1 MSDDMGSSLNSF
13 EFQKSMDSEEYK
25 ETKAEINEEISGY
38 LGEMKEGDQGRR
50 LLGAMMGSILNDVKR
65 HTISIQASNLDDN
78 KNNQLCGALDMGL
91 LPNTLEL
98 DGIAETGESES
109 DGDEEITID
118 Q

>member
-50 LLGAMMGSILNDVKR
+50 LLGAMMGSILNDVER
-65 HTISIQASNLDDN
+65 HTISI
-78 KNNQLCGALDMGL
+78 
-91 LPNTLEL
+91 
-98 DGIAETGESES
+98 
-109 DGDEEITID
+109 
-118 Q
+118 